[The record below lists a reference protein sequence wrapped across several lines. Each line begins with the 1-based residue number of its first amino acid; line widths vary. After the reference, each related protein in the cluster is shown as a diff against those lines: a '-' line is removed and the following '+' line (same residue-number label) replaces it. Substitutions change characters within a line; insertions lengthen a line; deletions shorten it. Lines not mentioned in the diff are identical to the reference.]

1 MWFAF
6 QQSDQELKSSLMQC
20 MSFPISFQHMVWWIY
35 HWKGVI
41 LHGSIFMGMSIGPEL
56 TVFFFQRIGRI
67 TFQISLKEGCVAFR
81 PLPDSL
87 RLWKILE
94 GQKMIQIRE
103 CVVKGRRYVEK
114 VRTWWE
120 SYQYQQSPSYRL
132 ANKLIVLK
140 MDLKKWNEEDFRN
153 VEVNKNKLWSDINEL
168 GTLGNSQQLIAKEK
182 ELEKDENTTLLE
194 EISCRQKSR
203 VLQ

>member
-1 MWFAF
+1 
-6 QQSDQELKSSLMQC
+6 MQC

-120 SYQYQQSPSYRL
+120 SY
-132 ANKLIVLK
+132 
-140 MDLKKWNEEDFRN
+140 
-153 VEVNKNKLWSDINEL
+153 
-168 GTLGNSQQLIAKEK
+168 
-182 ELEKDENTTLLE
+182 
-194 EISCRQKSR
+194 
-203 VLQ
+203 